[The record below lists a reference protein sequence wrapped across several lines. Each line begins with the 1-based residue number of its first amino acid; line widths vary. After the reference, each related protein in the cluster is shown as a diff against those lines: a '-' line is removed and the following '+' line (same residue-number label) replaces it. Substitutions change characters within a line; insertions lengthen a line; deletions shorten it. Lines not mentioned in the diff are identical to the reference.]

1 MLMGGGLSSVET
13 FSELR
18 LASGSQAM
26 VKQLPMPQESDLNP
40 YVPPQSQRLVDESSP
55 EAIRRVHI
63 RHEANI
69 KAVGSLYAFFGVIM
83 ALGLLNMGWQM
94 VLGGY
99 TKKDLVSGLWL
110 SLAALLALALGG
122 GLQTL
127 VPRVRIPV
135 VIVSI
140 LLGIVSLVS
149 IVGPLMN
156 GYVIW
161 LMLVQKGR
169 TVMSPDYR
177 KIVELTPH
185 VKHQSSV
192 RAVFLI
198 LVLVLFI
205 LSVLGVLL
213 IPATSDQRP
222 AKHDNKKIIR
232 IERPR

>member
-1 MLMGGGLSSVET
+1 
-13 FSELR
+13 
-18 LASGSQAM
+18 
-26 VKQLPMPQESDLNP
+26 
-40 YVPPQSQRLVDESSP
+40 
-55 EAIRRVHI
+55 
-63 RHEANI
+63 
-69 KAVGSLYAFFGVIM
+69 M

-99 TKKDLVSGLWL
+99 TKKDLVCGLWL

-149 IVGPLMN
+149 IVGPFMN

-161 LMLVQKGR
+161 LMLARKGR

-177 KIVELTPH
+177 RIVELTPEI
-185 VKHQSSV
+185 KQQSSV
-192 RAVFLI
+192 RAVFLM

-205 LSVLGVLL
+205 LSVLVLL
-213 IPATSDQRP
+213 IWPATFHRGPSKVED
-222 AKHDNKKIIR
+222 KKTIR
-232 IERPR
+232 TESPR